1 MDSAAA
7 EAVGALLDV
16 VGITRVIVVDDAFE
30 PTLDELIAAG
40 RCMPAVQA
48 PIAEIGPV
56 DFAEEPEVW
65 QGELRER
72 WELLGGDRRR
82 RALEDL
88 RARSSS
94 APITDPELG
103 HLCDLMTSVDFRSLT
118 PAEYDSEF
126 EAIVQQAAEN
136 PTLILFDRHLGEG
149 DSDGGLRLAIALY
162 NADQQNTIWAGLLTN
177 RVQQGNEGQA
187 WDELSDVPGIRP
199 ERFVLISKAHL
210 TEDSK
215 SFVEAL
221 RIALMARPS
230 SRILRAVSDN
240 ISDAVAAAQQDVSR
254 MSAPEFERIVFGLA
268 RDEGIWEVDVLL
280 RLFDTNLRQHVRSS
294 LHERRD
300 VQESLACLRELDQLR
315 EYPPNQPSLE
325 AGRIYQREVYE
336 DADYLS
342 QLHTPIELGDLFRKE
357 NGSKRF
363 VLVAQPCD
371 LMVRNDGSG
380 RRSPDLSIVTLLPIR
395 DDYPGSG
402 TSGTRARRTVF
413 ELPAFSAANSAWVEI
428 DRPVPVPVE
437 SLDYCVFN
445 EDGRGFA
452 PFEHEIPDWIL
463 PAWER
468 RGARLACQAKSVRT
482 EFADESAVSP
492 NERRLDLVR
501 TRFGIRKDCV
511 AKPFIEGDN
520 FNLGLRRVGRLR
532 PPFARALLTS
542 FTAHQARAD
551 FDRPLVEPSEL
562 GDSGAD

>member
-1 MDSAAA
+1 MDSAA
-7 EAVGALLDV
+7 AVGALLDV

-30 PTLDELIAAG
+30 PALDELIAAA
-40 RCMPAVQA
+40 RSMPASEA

-94 APITDPELG
+94 APSTDPELG
-103 HLCDLMTSVDFRSLT
+103 RLRDLMTSVALRCLT
-118 PAEYDSEF
+118 PAEYDSRLES
-126 EAIVQQAAEN
+126 IVQQAAEN

-162 NADQQNTIWAGLLTN
+162 RADPENTIWAGLLTN
-177 RVQQGNEGQA
+177 RVQQGDEGQA
-187 WDELSDVPGIRP
+187 WDELSDVPGIKS

-221 RIALMARPS
+221 RVALMARPS
-230 SRILRAVSDN
+230 SRILRAVSN
-240 ISDAVAAAQQDVSR
+240 SISDAVAAAQQDVSR

-280 RLFDTNLRQHVRSS
+280 RLFDTNLRQQVRSS

-315 EYPPNQPSLE
+315 DYPPNRPSLE

-336 DADYLS
+336 DAGYLS

-357 NGSKRF
+357 NGSKCF

-371 LMVRNDGSG
+371 LMVRNEWIGG
-380 RRSPDLSIVTLLPIR
+380 HGQPDLSIVTLLPIR

-413 ELPAFSAANSAWVEI
+413 ELPAFSDANSAWVEI

-463 PAWER
+463 PAWAR
-468 RGARLACQAKSVRT
+468 RGARLALQAKSVRT
-482 EFADESAVSP
+482 GFADGSAVSS
-492 NERRLDLVR
+492 NESRLDLVR
-501 TRFGIRKDCV
+501 VRFGIRKDCV

-542 FTAHQARAD
+542 YTAHQARAD
-551 FDRPLVEPSEL
+551 FDRPLVEPSGM
-562 GDSGAD
+562 GDLGAD

>member
-1 MDSAAA
+1 MDSA

-40 RCMPAVQA
+40 RCIPAVEA

-103 HLCDLMTSVDFRSLT
+103 RLRDLMTSVDFRSLT

-136 PTLILFDRHLGEG
+136 PTLILFDRNLGEG
-149 DSDGGLRLAIALY
+149 DSNGGLRLVITLY
-162 NADQQNTIWAGLLTN
+162 KADPENTIWAGILTN
-177 RVQQGNEGQA
+177 TVQQEHEGQA
-187 WDELSDVPGIRP
+187 WDELSDKPGINS
-199 ERFVLISKAHL
+199 ERFVLLSKSHL
-210 TEDSK
+210 TEHSE

-221 RIALMARPS
+221 RIALMARPA
-230 SRILRAVSDN
+230 SRLLRAVAGS
-240 ISDAVAAAQQDVSR
+240 ISDATAAAQQDVSR
-254 MSAPEFERIVFGLA
+254 MNASEFERVVFGLA

-280 RLFDTNLRQHVRSS
+280 RLFDTNLRQCVRSS

-300 VQESLACLRELDQLR
+300 VQESLARLRTLDQLR
-315 EYPPNQPSLE
+315 DYPPNQPSLE
-325 AGRIYQREVYE
+325 AERIYQRELYE

-342 QLHTPIELGDLFRKE
+342 RLHTPIELGDLFRKE

-380 RRSPDLSIVTLLPIR
+380 RRSPDLSIVILLPIR
-395 DDYPGSG
+395 DSDPNAGKSGSE
-402 TSGTRARRTVF
+402 ALRTVF
-413 ELPAFSAANSAWVEI
+413 ELRAFSHAKSAWVEV

-437 SLDYCVFN
+437 ALDYCVFN

-463 PAWER
+463 PAWAG
-468 RGARLACQAKSVRT
+468 RGARLALEAESVRG
-482 EFADESAVSP
+482 EFIDESTASR
-492 NERRLDLVR
+492 NERRLDVVR

-542 FTAHQARAD
+542 YTSHQARAD
-551 FDRPLVEPSEL
+551 FDRPLVVPPQL
-562 GDSGAD
+562 GDLA

>member
-7 EAVGALLDV
+7 EAVGALLNV
-16 VGITRVIVVDDAFE
+16 VGITRVIVVDDVFE

-40 RCMPAVQA
+40 RGVPAVEA

-72 WELLGGDRRR
+72 WELLGSDRRR
-82 RALEDL
+82 RALGDL

-103 HLCDLMTSVDFRSLT
+103 RLRDLMTSVDFRSLT
-118 PAEYDSEF
+118 PSEYDSEF
-126 EAIVQQAAEN
+126 QEIVRQAAEN
-136 PTLILFDRHLGEG
+136 PTLVLLDRHLGEG
-149 DSDGGLRLAIALY
+149 DADGGLHLAIALY
-162 NADQQNTIWAGLLTN
+162 RADQQNTIWAGLLTN
-177 RVQQGNEGQA
+177 TVQKEDEGQA
-187 WDELSDVPGIRP
+187 WNELSDVPGITS
-199 ERFVLISKAHL
+199 ERFVLLSKAHL
-210 TEDSK
+210 TEDSE

-230 SRILRAVSDN
+230 SRLLRAVADS
-240 ISDAVAAAQQDVSR
+240 ISDATAAAQQDVSR
-254 MSAPEFERIVFGLA
+254 MNAPEFERIVFGLA
-268 RDEGIWEVDVLL
+268 RDEGIWEVDVIL

-315 EYPPNQPSLE
+315 DYPPNQPSLE
-325 AGRIYQREVYE
+325 AERLYQREVYE

-342 QLHTPIELGDLFRKE
+342 RLHTPIELGDLFRKE
-357 NGSKRF
+357 KGLKRF

-380 RRSPDLSIVTLLPIR
+380 RRSPDLSVVTLLPIR
-395 DDYPGSG
+395 DDDPNADITGSG
-402 TSGTRARRTVF
+402 ALRAVF
-413 ELPAFSAANSAWVEI
+413 ELRAFSHAKSAWVEI

-452 PFEHEIPDWIL
+452 PFEDEIPDWIL
-463 PAWER
+463 PAWAG
-468 RGARLACQAKSVRT
+468 RGARLALQAESVRG
-482 EFADESAVSP
+482 EFADESAANR

-542 FTAHQARAD
+542 YTAHQARAD
-551 FDRPLVEPSEL
+551 FDRSLVEPSQL
-562 GDSGAD
+562 ADP